1 MFDFAKSDAGLSFC
15 WSESPAGNFLV
26 IMGCRWLKR
35 LIVAIAMTNRIKE
48 PVIKPGMSHR
58 RLAFDLFTCFVSM
71 VLGMVKNESVSGDFS
86 SIFFKAFRM
95 ELKLIILYPNS
106 IIVRIRSRAGGS
118 LGGRLKSGISYGCR
132 FMILYS
138 AGASRMNL

>member
-1 MFDFAKSDAGLSFC
+1 MFDFAKSDAGLSLC

-35 LIVAIAMTNRIKE
+35 LIAAIAMTTRIKK
-48 PVIKPGMSHR
+48 PAIKPGMSHR

-71 VLGMVKNESVSGDFS
+71 VLGMVKNESVRDDFS

-106 IIVRIRSRAGGS
+106 ITVRIRSRAGGS
-118 LGGRLKSGISYGCR
+118 LVADQNQEYHADVDS
-132 FMILYS
+132 
-138 AGASRMNL
+138 